1 MNQFNHKNRL
11 VEMYSL
17 ILLDLIGVAVAYLL
31 ALWLRFGNVTQALRV
46 EVHFT
51 VWGYLMLFCVLYTV
65 MTDWNRGFFVRGYMV
80 EFIAILKYNVVMGA
94 GIGCLLFL
102 VKIADDF
109 SRLTFG
115 YFIVGNVC
123 FTYLLHILFK
133 KYMLNFYRNS
143 RSSDKVMI
151 VTQEDCAK
159 NLVERVLKDKAWNYQ
174 ITAITVM
181 DANLTGKEICGIPVV
196 ANSDTVFEVATQ
208 MILDEV
214 FIYLPDANKTAIK
227 ELIMDF
233 ETMGVT
239 CHYNVEMEELDLAG
253 KTAGKFAGFAVM
265 TFSLQY
271 LDYRR
276 VLIKRLM
283 DIVGALVGLLITAI
297 FFPFVALA
305 IKLDSKGPVL
315 FSQMRIGK
323 NGRRIKIYKFR
334 SMYADAEEQKRK
346 LEKRNEMSGPM
357 FKIENDPR
365 ITRVGKFLRKTSIDE
380 LPQFFN
386 VLKGDMSLVGT
397 RPPTE
402 DEFERYNIHYRRRL
416 CITPGLTGMWQVR
429 GRGRV
434 TDFDEVMKYDL
445 EYIDNWT
452 LKLDVKILIQTVFEV
467 LFHRGA

>member
-1 MNQFNHKNRL
+1 MHQFNHKNRL
-11 VEMYSL
+11 IETYSL
-17 ILLDLIGVAVAYLL
+17 ILIDLIAVAIAYML
-31 ALWLRFGNVTQALRV
+31 ALFIRFGNIVEALRV

-51 VWGYLMLFCVLYTV
+51 VWGYLMLFCVLYGV
-65 MTDWNRGFFVRGYMV
+65 MTDWNRGFFTRGYMV
-80 EFIAILKYNVVMGA
+80 EFIAILKYNIVMGA
-94 GIGCLLFL
+94 GVGCLLFL

-109 SRLTFG
+109 SRLAFG
-115 YFIVGNVC
+115 YFMIGNVI

-133 KYMLNFYRNS
+133 RYMLVYYRNGK
-143 RSSDKVMI
+143 SSDKVMI
-151 VTQEDCAK
+151 VTQEECAK
-159 NLVERVLKDKAWNYQ
+159 NLVKRVLKDKAWNYQ
-174 ITAITVM
+174 ITAVAIM
-181 DANLTGKEICGIPVV
+181 DANLVGKEIGGIPVV
-196 ANSDTVFEVATQ
+196 ANADTIFDVATQ

-214 FIYLPDANKTAIK
+214 FIYLPDANKSAIK
-227 ELIMDF
+227 EIIMDF
-233 ETMGVT
+233 EAMGIT
-239 CHYNVEMEELDLAG
+239 CHYNVEMEELDLTG

-276 VLIKRLM
+276 VLIKRFI
-283 DIVGALVGLLITAI
+283 DIVGALVGLLITALL
-297 FFPFVALA
+297 FPFVALA

-315 FSQMRIGK
+315 FGQVRIGK

-334 SMYADAEEQKRK
+334 SMYVDAEEQKKK
-346 LEKRNEMSGPM
+346 LKKKNEMQGPI

-365 ITRVGKFLRKTSIDE
+365 ITKVGRFLRKTSIDE
-380 LPQFFN
+380 LPQFYN

-402 DEFERYNIHYRRRL
+402 DEFEQYNIHYRRRL
-416 CITPGLTGMWQVR
+416 CITPGLTGMWQVK

-452 LKLDVKILIQTVFEV
+452 LKLDIKILIQTVFEV